1 MHSRSDIAPQ
11 PGVSQLETSN
21 LAGHSAASL
30 ISLRRAPLCQLPGH
44 REGQIR
50 RQAQASIN
58 EHLCGGCKLAS
69 RVLQLHREAERQ
81 LRPEF
86 VDTPPDGRDLPERA
100 AYADQAIRFFE
111 VAARQVS
118 DLVEAAAD
126 DAAVRRK
133 HRLTLAG
140 ALLAV
145 ATAGIPAGALGA
157 GGTTAAQRIQRL
169 IDPPQPPTRARRAI
183 TSAALITATALVLAA
198 PVLALLI
205 MTRCP
210 PAHYVLSW

>member
-1 MHSRSDIAPQ
+1 MLTTGALRCLDSR
-11 PGVSQLETSN
+11 QLDAV
-21 LAGHSAASL
+21 LAHERAHLSERHHLVLAFAAA
-30 ISLRRAPLCQLPGH
+30 LRRAFP
-44 REGQIR
+44 
-50 RQAQASIN
+50 A
-58 EHLCGGCKLAS
+58 
-69 RVLQLHREAERQ
+69 V
-81 LRPEF
+81 
-86 VDTPPDGRDLPERA
+86 
-100 AYADQAIRFFE
+100 RFFA

-126 DAAVRRK
+126 DAAIRRE

-145 ATAGIPAGALGA
+145 ATAGVPAGALGA

-169 IDPPQPPTRARRAI
+169 IDPPYPPTRTRRAI
-183 TSAALITATALVLAA
+183 TSAAVITATALILAA

-210 PAHYVLSW
+210 PAHYALG